1 MFAHYDIL
9 APPLAR
15 LPAGFEL
22 SYAGVPVAP
31 LLRDNALAR
40 QIEERCRQLSERKR
54 AMARYSRTSAY
65 WRKLFKKERAALI
78 ELCGT
83 HRREIHPDLRNPE
96 GRQRFWAVPGR
107 TTSTVIDAAR
117 REESMRRRNA
127 VGNVG
132 IDSDAEEAGSDA
144 DNVVNDGDCGSVIV
158 D

>member
-1 MFAHYDIL
+1 M
-9 APPLAR
+9 
-15 LPAGFEL
+15 
-22 SYAGVPVAP
+22 
-31 LLRDNALAR
+31 
-40 QIEERCRQLSERKR
+40 
-54 AMARYSRTSAY
+54 
-65 WRKLFKKERAALI
+65 I

-127 VGNVG
+127 AGNVG
-132 IDSDAEEAGSDA
+132 IDSDVEEAGSDA
-144 DNVVNDGDCGSVIV
+144 DNVVNDGDRGSVIV